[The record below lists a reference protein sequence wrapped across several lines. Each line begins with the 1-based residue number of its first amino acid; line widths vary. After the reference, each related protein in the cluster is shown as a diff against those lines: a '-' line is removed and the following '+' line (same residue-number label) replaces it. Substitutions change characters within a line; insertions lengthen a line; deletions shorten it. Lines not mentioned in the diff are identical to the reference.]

1 MEKLSIAINFY
12 FSSVVVPLGI
22 LLNIFA
28 LVIFSRESLSN
39 KHHMRVMYLSLAIFD
54 TMALTNSIFFI
65 QLLPSLDINLDEYS
79 DFSCKLVTTWRRT
92 VIQTPSWI
100 QVIITF
106 DRFRLIFLNKKFNF
120 MEKIRN
126 IRLMMFGVFFLLLL
140 INSGHLAYYLSI
152 NNQNDMLSETNQ
164 TSVSCTA
171 TPILLNITDVMNVI
185 LRSYLPFLI
194 MLACNILLT
203 RELIRSKKKM
213 LKSDSF
219 RREYNFTFTVIGMN
233 IFFFI
238 LYTPWSVYYILNRIY
253 NSSTPNLS
261 QVIIERINLLRSIS
275 FSFAYLNNASVFV
288 VNAIFNKL
296 FRKELFG
303 LFKRSKLNSE
313 TALSTQ

>member
-1 MEKLSIAINFY
+1 M
-12 FSSVVVPLGI
+12 
-22 LLNIFA
+22 LN
-28 LVIFSRESLSN
+28 
-39 KHHMRVMYLSLAIFD
+39 
-54 TMALTNSIFFI
+54 
-65 QLLPSLDINLDEYS
+65 
-79 DFSCKLVTTWRRT
+79 
-92 VIQTPSWI
+92 
-100 QVIITF
+100 
-106 DRFRLIFLNKKFNF
+106 
-120 MEKIRN
+120 
-126 IRLMMFGVFFLLLL
+126 
-140 INSGHLAYYLSI
+140 
-152 NNQNDMLSETNQ
+152 ETNQ